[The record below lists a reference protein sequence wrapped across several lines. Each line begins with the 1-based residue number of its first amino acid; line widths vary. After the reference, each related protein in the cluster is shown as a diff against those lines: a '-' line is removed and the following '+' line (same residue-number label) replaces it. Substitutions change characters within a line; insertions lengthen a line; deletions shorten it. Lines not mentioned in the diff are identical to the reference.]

1 MRISTPQFYTASL
14 AGMLNQQA
22 TIGNLSQ
29 QLSTGNRLTNP
40 ADYPVDSAQVVGL
53 AGQLNRLASYQ
64 QNGQNA
70 QNSLQLESS
79 TLQSAGTLLNQVRSL
94 ALQMNNATVS
104 SQDLNNAASA
114 MSGYLQQLLQYAN
127 TQDGQGN
134 YLFAG
139 SKNQTQPFS
148 LLPNGQVQYSGDGA
162 QNQLTI
168 GSSLQTAVSDPGN
181 AIFMDIPAGNGSF
194 TVAASGANTGGAVA
208 GPGSVA
214 NAPLAQQVLVVDQTQ
229 YQISFSGSAASG
241 GTQTYTVTSG
251 TGSAMSA
258 SGVVASGT
266 FTPGMSITV
275 PSSGGGAVLN
285 VPVQGTPA
293 SGDTFTIAAA
303 GHQSLFTTFQKLQ
316 QAFSMNASAP
326 GTNAQRALAIGNAI
340 AGLDQAQTTLLNT
353 QAAIGTRL
361 QQVQAVQN
369 MNSTL
374 TLQLQTQ
381 QSQLTDI
388 NYPQVITAYQQ
399 SLTALQASEAAYAKV
414 QGLSLFQYI

>member
-1 MRISTPQFYTASL
+1 MRISTSQFYTASL

-29 QLSTGNRLTNP
+29 QLSTGNRLTHP
-40 ADYPVDSAQVVGL
+40 ADHPLDSAQVVGL

-64 QNGQNA
+64 QNGQSA
-70 QNSLQLESS
+70 QNALQLESS

-104 SQDLNNAASA
+104 SQDLANATNA
-114 MSGYLQQLLQYAN
+114 MGGYLQQLLQYAN
-127 TQDGQGN
+127 AQDGQGN

-139 SKNQTQPFS
+139 SRNQTQPFS

-194 TVAASGANTGGAVA
+194 SVAASGANTGGAVA

-214 NAPLAQQVLVVDQTQ
+214 NASLAQQVLVVDQTQ
-229 YQISFSGSAASG
+229 YRISFSGSG

-251 TGSAMSA
+251 TGSTMSA

-266 FTPGMSITV
+266 FTPGMSINV
-275 PSSGGGAVLN
+275 PSSGGTAVLN

-293 SGDTFTIAAA
+293 AGDTFTLAAA
-303 GHQSLFTTFQKLQ
+303 GHQSLFTIFQNLQ

-326 GTNAQRALAIGNAI
+326 GVNAQRAQAIGNAI
-340 AGLDQAQTTLLNT
+340 AGLDQSQTTLLNA

-369 MNSTL
+369 MNSNL

>member
-1 MRISTPQFYTASL
+1 MRISTSQFYTASL
-14 AGMLNQQA
+14 TGILNQQT
-22 TIGNLSQ
+22 TISQLSQ

-53 AGQLNRLASYQ
+53 TGQLNRLAGYQ

-70 QNSLQLESS
+70 QNALQSESS
-79 TLQSAGTLLNQVRSL
+79 TLQSTGTLLNQVRSL

-114 MSGYLQQLLQYAN
+114 MGGYLQQLLQYAN
-127 TQDGQGN
+127 SQDGQGN

-139 SKNQTQPFS
+139 SQNQTQPFS
-148 LLPNGQVQYSGDGA
+148 LTPNGQVQYSGDGA

-181 AIFMDIPAGNGSF
+181 AVFMDIPAGNGSY
-194 TVAASGANTGGAVA
+194 TVAASGSNTGGAVA
-208 GPGSVA
+208 GPGSVTNTA
-214 NAPLAQQVLVVDQTQ
+214 LAQQALIVNQTQ
-229 YQISFSGSAASG
+229 YQISFSGSTANG

-258 SGVVASGT
+258 SGVVTSGT
-266 FTPGMSITV
+266 FTPGMSISI
-275 PSSGGGAVLN
+275 PSSGGTAVLN

-293 SGDTFTIAAA
+293 SGDTFTLA
-303 GHQSLFTTFQKLQ
+303 GAGKQSLFTIFQNLQ
-316 QAFSMNASAP
+316 QAFSTNSSAP
-326 GTNAQRALAIGNAI
+326 GANAQRAQSIGNAI

-374 TLQLQTQ
+374 TLQIQTQ

>member
-1 MRISTPQFYTASL
+1 MRISTSQFYTASL

-29 QLSTGNRLTNP
+29 QLATGNRLTNP

-70 QNSLQLESS
+70 QNALQLESS

-114 MSGYLQQLLQYAN
+114 MGGYLQQLLQYAN

-162 QNQLTI
+162 QNQVTI

-181 AIFMDIPAGNGSF
+181 AVFMDIPAGNGSY

-214 NAPLAQQVLVVDQTQ
+214 NASLAQQVLVVDQTQ

-241 GTQTYTVTSG
+241 GTQTYTVISG
-251 TGSAMSA
+251 TGGAMSA

-275 PSSGGGAVLN
+275 PSSGGTAVLN

-293 SGDTFTIAAA
+293 AGDTFTVAAA
-303 GHQSLFTTFQKLQ
+303 GKQSLFTIFQNLQ

-326 GTNAQRALAIGNAI
+326 GTNAQRAQAIANAI
-340 AGLDQAQTTLLNT
+340 SGLDQSQTTLLNT
-353 QAAIGTRL
+353 QAVIGTRL

-369 MNSTL
+369 MNSNL

-381 QSQLTDI
+381 QSKLTNI
-388 NYPQVITAYQQ
+388 NYPQVIAAYQQ

>member
-1 MRISTPQFYTASL
+1 MRISTSQFYTASL

-22 TIGNLSQ
+22 TISNLSR

-53 AGQLNRLASYQ
+53 AGQLNRLAGYQ

-70 QNSLQLESS
+70 QNALQLESS
-79 TLQSAGTLLNQVRSL
+79 TLQSTGTLLNQVRSL
-94 ALQMNNATVS
+94 ALQMNNATIS
-104 SQDLNNAASA
+104 SQDLANAAGA
-114 MSGYLQQLLQYAN
+114 MGGYLQQLLQYAN

-134 YLFAG
+134 YVFAG
-139 SKNQTQPFS
+139 SRNQIQPFS

-162 QNQLTI
+162 QNELTI
-168 GSSLQTAVSDPGN
+168 GSSLQTAISDPGN

-194 TVAASGANTGGAVA
+194 TVAASGSNTGGAVA
-208 GPGSVA
+208 GPGSVV
-214 NAPLAQQVLVVDQTQ
+214 NASLAQQALVVDQTQ
-229 YQISFSGSAASG
+229 YRISFSGSTANG
-241 GTQTYTVTSG
+241 GTQTYAVTSG
-251 TGSAMSA
+251 TGSGMSA
-258 SGVVASGT
+258 SGVVASGA
-266 FTPGMSITV
+266 FTPGMSITI
-275 PSSGGGAVLN
+275 PSSGGTALLN
-285 VPVQGTPA
+285 VPVQGAPA
-293 SGDTFTIAAA
+293 PGDTFTLAAA
-303 GHQSLFTTFQKLQ
+303 GKQSLFTIFQHLQ

-326 GTNAQRALAIGNAI
+326 GVNAQRAQAIANAI
-340 AGLDQAQTTLLNT
+340 SGLDQSQTTLLNT

-369 MNSTL
+369 MNSNL

-399 SLTALQASEAAYAKV
+399 SLTALQASEQAYAKV